1 MPQTLR
7 RPAAQHDR
15 RDAPE
20 LDHVI
25 RDQPVATRDQVER
38 HLALADAALTEDQD
52 PQSLHLDQIAVELS
66 LGGEPILEPG
76 GGRADELGRAER
88 RGEHRDVRGFGRL
101 GEDGRR
107 RGPVGDD
114 EAGDAAPGH
123 RRHRSPRP
131 RGIERREIRDL
142 AVAEHL
148 HPVRMQLRQVPG
160 EGQARL
166 LETGY
171 HDRTVE
177 AAPTRDDAQPERW
190 PRRLE

>member
-1 MPQTLR
+1 
-7 RPAAQHDR
+7 
-15 RDAPE
+15 
-20 LDHVI
+20 
-25 RDQPVATRDQVER
+25 
-38 HLALADAALTEDQD
+38 
-52 PQSLHLDQIAVELS
+52 VELS
-66 LGGEPILEPG
+66 LGGEPILEPVVA
-76 GGRADELGRAER
+76 RADDSAVRSVEASTG
-88 RGEHRDVRGFGRL
+88 DVRGFGRL

-107 RGPVGDD
+107 
-114 EAGDAAPGH
+114 AAPLVTTKQATPLPGH
-123 RRHRSPRP
+123 RRHRSRRP

-160 EGQARL
+160 EGQPRL